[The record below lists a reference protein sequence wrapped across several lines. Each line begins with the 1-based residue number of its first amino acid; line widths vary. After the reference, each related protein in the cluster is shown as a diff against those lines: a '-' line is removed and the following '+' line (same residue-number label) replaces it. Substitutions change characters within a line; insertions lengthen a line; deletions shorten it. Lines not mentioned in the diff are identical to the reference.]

1 MSLKVKARPGM
12 AGCPKIRS
20 PKVERRKKTGSI
32 EGQPLN
38 ATKEEKKRMTDQS
51 QAGPRSGRT
60 FSNDCSERK

>member
-12 AGCPKIRS
+12 AGCPKILS

-38 ATKEEKKRMTDQS
+38 ATKEEKKKNDRPV
-51 QAGPRSGRT
+51 AGGTKVWQNLLKRLL
-60 FSNDCSERK
+60 